1 MRGYWSE
8 KINCSISLEYQQIHM
23 SERKVR
29 LLGGIPTN
37 NKNRN
42 VFKATQTKEVTMKKL
57 SLKIHYAISLA
68 VALLV
73 FVGAGGAQY
82 ICARSNTSS
91 L

>member
-1 MRGYWSE
+1 MRWYWSE
-8 KINCSISLEYQQIHM
+8 KTDSSISIEYQQIHM
-23 SERKVR
+23 TERNVR
-29 LLGGIPTN
+29 VLGGIPTN

-42 VFKATQTKEVTMKKL
+42 VLKANQTKEVTMKKL
-57 SLKIHYAISLA
+57 SLKIRYTISFA